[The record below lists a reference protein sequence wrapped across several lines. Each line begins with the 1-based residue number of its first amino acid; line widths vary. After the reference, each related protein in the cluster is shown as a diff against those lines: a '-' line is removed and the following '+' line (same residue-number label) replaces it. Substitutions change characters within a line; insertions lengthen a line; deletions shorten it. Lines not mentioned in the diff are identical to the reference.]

1 MINITIFNNV
11 EAYFE
16 KKKRK
21 DKISLKC
28 VVFCCPF
35 IINKRLNGTVIIVV

>member
-1 MINITIFNNV
+1 MLKHIL
-11 EAYFE
+11 
-16 KKKRK
+16 KKKKK

-28 VVFCCPF
+28 VVFCCLS